1 MSLFTSPPDRILR
14 DLGARLQQARLA
26 RGWSLKEM
34 ALRAGLP
41 LSTYKRLEYGG
52 QGSTIALVRVL
63 VALGR
68 QGEID
73 ALAAPRFEHIDQ
85 VVPPPVK
92 RRHGRTITRDPGD
105 SDG

>member
-1 MSLFTSPPDRILR
+1 MSLLTPPPDRILR
-14 DLGARLQQARLA
+14 DLGARLQQARLG

-73 ALAAPRFEHIDQ
+73 ALAAPRVEHIDQ
-85 VVPPPVK
+85 VAPPPVK
-92 RRHGRTITRDPGD
+92 RRRGRTITRDPGD
-105 SDG
+105 ADA